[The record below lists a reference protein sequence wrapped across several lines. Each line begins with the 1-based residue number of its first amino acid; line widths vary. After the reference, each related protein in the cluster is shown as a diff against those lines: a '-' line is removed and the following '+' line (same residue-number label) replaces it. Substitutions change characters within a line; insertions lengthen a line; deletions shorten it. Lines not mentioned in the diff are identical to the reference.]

1 MARVS
6 TTRVPLAPIGWPSA
20 TAPPFTFTMASS
32 SPSSWVERR
41 ATAAKASLIS
51 TRSRS
56 AGATPAR
63 RQASA
68 MARDGWE
75 WRLVS
80 GPATVP

>member
-1 MARVS
+1 MNLPDLLGRLKGGDKRAVAR
-6 TTRVPLAPIGWPSA
+6 LI
-20 TAPPFTFTMASS
+20 
-32 SPSSWVERR
+32 SWVERR

-75 WRLVS
+75 CRLVS
-80 GPATVP
+80 GPATDP